1 MGKLICILRRG
12 EQNYIAGSTIMEKIK
27 KHFLKIICT
36 VAAALIVSAVGAV
49 VGVYVND
56 KIQDSK
62 IDIMARNIDKIGT
75 ELIWLKNYL
84 IARP

>member
-1 MGKLICILRRG
+1 M
-12 EQNYIAGSTIMEKIK
+12 IK

-62 IDIMARNIDKIGT
+62 IDNIAADVVWIKD
-75 ELIWLKNYL
+75 YL
-84 IARP
+84 INHP